1 MERDRSRRGFTLIE
15 LLVVIAIIAI
25 LAAILFPVFAQA
37 REKARQTTC
46 ISNLKQI
53 NLGWMMYIQD
63 YDETLAFRPAGTAV
77 GAGSA
82 CDWRYV
88 CDTPQSRSG
97 SYINWWELVTPYMK
111 NYQII
116 TCPSA
121 PNEYNGAPNGWTA
134 TKSFGIGL
142 NAYPD
147 WGLTKSAGA
156 FKTPF
161 GGTISPGVGLAEV
174 TSPAQT
180 VLIADAG
187 YLTYETYWKTW
198 PRNGL
203 NKHAGTS
210 PWIAPRPEAE
220 SGSEWAPEPRHNGKD
235 GDFSGV
241 CNVGFV
247 DGHVKA
253 MKLDAFY
260 LGWNGIW
267 FRPDRDK
274 VMTGDPNRPR

>member
-1 MERDRSRRGFTLIE
+1 
-15 LLVVIAIIAI
+15 
-25 LAAILFPVFAQA
+25 
-37 REKARQTTC
+37 
-46 ISNLKQI
+46 LKQI
-53 NLGWMMYIQD
+53 ALGWQMYIQD
-63 YDETLAFRPAGTAV
+63 YDETLAFRPSGAAV
-77 GAGSA
+77 GPSPA

-88 CDTPQSRSG
+88 CDSAQSKSG

-121 PNEYNGAPNGWTA
+121 PQEYNGVSNGWTA

-147 WGLTKSAGA
+147 WGLTKGAGRIT
-156 FKTPF
+156 TPF
-161 GGTISPGVGLAEV
+161 GGNIYPGVGLAEV
-174 TSPAQT
+174 SKPAQT

-187 YLTYETYWKTW
+187 YLTYKTYWETW

-210 PWIAPRPEAE
+210 PWVAPRPEYE

-235 GDFSGV
+235 GDYSGI

-253 MKLDAFY
+253 MKLEAFY
-260 LGWNGIW
+260 IGWNGIW
-267 FRPDRDK
+267 FRADRDK
-274 VMTGDPNRPR
+274 VMAGDPPNIAR

>member
-1 MERDRSRRGFTLIE
+1 MMRRDRGFTLIE

-37 REKARQTTC
+37 REKARQASC
-46 ISNLKQI
+46 LSNLKQLA
-53 NLGWMMYIQD
+53 LGWGMYIQD
-63 YDETLAFRPAGTAV
+63 YDETLAFRPSGMAV
-77 GAGSA
+77 GPGAA

-88 CDTPQSRSG
+88 CDTPQTRSG
-97 SYINWWELVTPYMK
+97 SYINWWELVQPYMK

-147 WGLTKSAGA
+147 WGLTKNPRIPS
-156 FKTPF
+156 PF
-161 GGTISPGVGLAEV
+161 GGNIYPGVSLAEV
-174 TSPAQT
+174 TKPAQT
-180 VLIADAG
+180 VIMADAG
-187 YLTYETYWKTW
+187 YLTYKTYWETW

-210 PWIAPRPEAE
+210 PWVAPRPEYE
-220 SGSEWAPEPRHNGKD
+220 SGSEWAPEPRHSGTN

-241 CNVGFV
+241 ANVAFV

-253 MKLDAFY
+253 MKLQAFY
-260 LGWNGIW
+260 LPPWNGIW
-267 FRPDRDK
+267 FRADRDK
-274 VMTGDPNRPR
+274 VMSGDDPTVAR

>member
-1 MERDRSRRGFTLIE
+1 MRRNRAFTLIE

-37 REKARQTTC
+37 REKARQTSC
-46 ISNLKQI
+46 ISNLKQVA
-53 NLGWMMYIQD
+53 LGWQMYIQD
-63 YDETLAFRPAGTAV
+63 YDETLAFRPSGAAV
-77 GAGSA
+77 GPSPA

-88 CDTPQSRSG
+88 CDSAQSRSG

-121 PNEYNGAPNGWTA
+121 PNEYNGVSNGWTA
-134 TKSFGIGL
+134 TQSFGIGL

-147 WGLTKSAGA
+147 WGLTKGAGRIT
-156 FKTPF
+156 TPF
-161 GGTISPGVGLAEV
+161 GGNIYPGVGLAEV
-174 TSPAQT
+174 SKPAQT

-187 YLTYETYWKTW
+187 YLTYKTYWETW

-210 PWIAPRPEAE
+210 PWVAPKPEFE
-220 SGSEWAPEPRHNGKD
+220 SGSEWAPEPRHNGTN
-235 GDFSGV
+235 GDFSGI

-267 FRPDRDK
+267 FRADRDK
-274 VMTGDPNRPR
+274 VMSGDPPNIAR